1 MPVPTGPHKSYQG
14 LLQNTILPRLG
25 RYELTELTPPRLK
38 QFEPHYTRVFLFM
51 STNSGAVQS
60 NSTAVFLFV
69 DRKDSLVQSQE
80 RSPQGFQSPGR
91 IFGRGSN

>member
-25 RYELTELTPPRLK
+25 RFELTELTPPRLK
-38 QFEPHYTRVFLFM
+38 RY
-51 STNSGAVQS
+51 
-60 NSTAVFLFV
+60 STAVFLFV

-80 RSPQGFQSPGR
+80 RSPQGLQRPGR
-91 IFGRGSN
+91 IFGQGTN

>member
-1 MPVPTGPHKSYQG
+1 MKLKQWAQDWFAAWQASHAGSYRTAQSYQG

-25 RYELTELTPPRLK
+25 RFELTELTPPRLK
-38 QFEPHYTRVFLFM
+38 R
-51 STNSGAVQS
+51 QS

-91 IFGRGSN
+91 IFGRGTN